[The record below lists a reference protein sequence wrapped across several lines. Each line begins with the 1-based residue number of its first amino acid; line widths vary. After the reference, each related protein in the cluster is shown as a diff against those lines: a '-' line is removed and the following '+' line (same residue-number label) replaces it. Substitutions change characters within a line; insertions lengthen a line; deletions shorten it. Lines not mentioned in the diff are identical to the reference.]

1 MYDPVLT
8 SQQAI
13 VIELGRDGLADAE
26 TLGECL
32 CHAID
37 WARRD
42 LVVDLS
48 GVPVIHSRGL
58 AMMAR
63 VHQHAIAQDCAVAWT
78 GTQPWLARV
87 LEITGLD
94 PASPGCGRR
103 VTLTGA
109 QLYEWALGRC
119 RSENPDRT

>member
-8 SQQAI
+8 SQQPI
-13 VIELGRDGLADAE
+13 VVELGRDGLANVE

-32 CHAID
+32 CQAID
-37 WARRD
+37 RARCD
-42 LVVDLS
+42 LVIELS

-63 VHQHAIAQDCAVAWT
+63 VHQHAIAQDCAVTWT
-78 GTQPWLARV
+78 GTQPWLTRV

-94 PASPGCGRR
+94 PASPGCAQR

-119 RSENPDRT
+119 CSSDPDRK